1 MPQLSP
7 GHLWVVPPPR
17 SAVPE
22 LSPRFA
28 APEPAARPDIDASAL
43 LLSRVLLDQVDL
55 ALLACD
61 ATGRLLLANRAAR
74 RELASARVLQL
85 ADQQLR
91 PVHDPGDEFPQ
102 LLRDAALAQRSR
114 LQWLGRDEHRLMV
127 SAMPLPTQPGGA
139 MLMLGRRSLCSPLG
153 LEMLAIGH
161 GLTLA
166 ERRVMRALVANQSPR
181 QIASDHG
188 VAMSTVRTQIIAIR
202 TKLGVRNIDALMLR
216 AAQVPPVAT
225 LVQEADQPPC

>member
-1 MPQLSP
+1 MSTTLLSP

-17 SAVPE
+17 P
-22 LSPRFA
+22 A
-28 APEPAARPDIDASAL
+28 APEPAARPDEDAAPL
-43 LLSRVLLDQVDL
+43 ARLLLDQVDV

-61 ATGRLLLANRAAR
+61 AGGRLLLANRAAR
-74 RELASARVLQL
+74 RELAAGQVLQL
-85 ADQQLR
+85 ADDQLR
-91 PVHDPGDEFPQ
+91 PVHDPAGAFLQ
-102 LLRDAALAQRSR
+102 LLRDAALRQRSR
-114 LQWLGRDEHRLMV
+114 LQWLGRDENRLMV
-127 SAMPLPTQPGGA
+127 SAMPLPGPDAGA
-139 MLMLGRRSLCSPLG
+139 LLMLGRRSLCSPLG

-188 VAMSTVRTQIIAIR
+188 VAMCTVRTQIIAIR

-216 AAQVPPVAT
+216 AAQVPPVSSAAQT
-225 LVQEADQPPC
+225 Y